1 MKTVFVLAAWLF
13 AATAWSAPGTRKP
26 APPPAPTDAN
36 LVQQLHMH
44 HSFDL
49 LRAIERLLIWGK
61 LDDAKRFA
69 TTISMVPDVPAHGPL
84 AAAVVAVRDRAS
96 ALANAT
102 AVDQACRLE
111 AKLVAACA
119 DCHVESGV
127 APAYE
132 TFPAAPPDKPTI
144 EARMARH
151 RWAVDRLWEGAL
163 LGADAPWRAGLDV
176 LAAAPLDW
184 GARSADRAKL
194 ARDLQLLADQAR
206 KRGSGDTRETR
217 ATSYGEILVTC
228 ATCHATKPVA
238 SAPTR

>member
-1 MKTVFVLAAWLF
+1 MVGAGRAQ
-13 AATAWSAPGTRKP
+13 ARATARAAP
-26 APPPAPTDAN
+26 ADAD
-36 LVQQLHMH
+36 LVQRMHMQ

-96 ALANAT
+96 ALASAT

-119 DCHVESGV
+119 DCHVESRV
-127 APAYE
+127 AATYE
-132 TFPAAPPDKPTI
+132 TLPAAPPDKPTL

-163 LGADAPWRAGLDV
+163 LGAAAPWRAGLEV

-184 GARSADRAKL
+184 GPRSADRAKL
-194 ARDLQLLADQAR
+194 ARDLQQLADQAR
-206 KRGSGDTRETR
+206 KRGTADTRETR

-228 ATCHATKPVA
+228 AACHATKPPPA
-238 SAPTR
+238 APTR